1 MSPIL
6 RSSQMAHRRT
16 DPWLPS
22 EETQGM
28 VSDDILFSSVR
39 ALGNAIQQRKLS
51 AVELTSAYLER
62 LEAIGPQLGAVVTI
76 TRDLALQQAR
86 AAEKEI
92 AAGHYR
98 GPLHGIPYGAKD
110 ALAVKGYP
118 TTWGTA
124 PFRQQTFD
132 HNATVI
138 DRLDDAGAVL
148 VGKLA
153 MLEIVGGFGF
163 DSADASFT
171 GPVRTPWNRER
182 WAGGSSS
189 GPGAAT
195 AAGLVAFAL
204 GSETGGSILNPATYC
219 GLAGMRPTYG
229 RVSRHGAVALCWSLD
244 KVGPMCRSA
253 DDCGLV
259 LSAIA
264 GYDPLDST
272 SMRKKFAYSRAE
284 RPRKFRLA
292 IAKGTYDTVEPENKA
307 NFERS
312 LKSLSS
318 FATITHDVD
327 FPDYPYG
334 PMIQTIVN
342 AEGANAFREIIDNGR
357 VHELQ
362 NPVARVSGYVD
373 TTVSAVDYLQ
383 AMRVRKI
390 ARIKLDEL
398 FQQYDALVAPTMS
411 ATSGRVGERW
421 SKAYLPPATGP
432 SVTHHSPV
440 THHSRPGVSL
450 LPVGN
455 LAGVPGITV
464 PNGVGADNVPTGL
477 QFVGKSW
484 SEATLLAI
492 ADAYQQA
499 TDWHKSRP
507 PMEQFP
513 AHSRAAQT
521 L

>member
-1 MSPIL
+1 ML
-6 RSSQMAHRRT
+6 K
-16 DPWLPS
+16 
-22 EETQGM
+22 
-28 VSDDILFSSVR
+28 DDVLFASVR
-39 ALGNAIQQRKLS
+39 TLANGIESRQIS
-51 AVELTSAYLER
+51 PVELTKAYLHR
-62 LEAIGPQLGAVVTI
+62 LETIGPKLGAVVTI
-76 TRDLALQQAR
+76 TRELALQQAA

-110 ALAVKGYP
+110 ALAVKGFP

-124 PFRQQTFD
+124 PYRKQMFD
-132 HNATVI
+132 YNATVI
-138 DRLDDAGAVL
+138 NRLDDAGAIL
-148 VGKLA
+148 LGKLS

-171 GPVRTPWNRER
+171 GPVRTPWNIDR

-195 AAGLVAFAL
+195 AAGLVAFSL
-204 GSETGGSILNPATYC
+204 GSETGGSILNPSTYC

-264 GYDPLDST
+264 GYDRLDAT
-272 SMRKKFAYSRAE
+272 SSRKKFTYARSEKQR
-284 RPRKFRLA
+284 RFKLA
-292 IAKGTYDTVEPENKA
+292 VAKGTYDTTEPEIKA

-312 LKSLSS
+312 LKVLSN
-318 FATITHDVD
+318 FAAITHDVD

-342 AEGANAFREIIDNGR
+342 AEGASAFREIIDSGR

-398 FQQYDALVAPTMS
+398 LGEYDALVAPTMS

-421 SKAYLPPATGP
+421 NKAYLPPATHHGP
-432 SVTHHSPV
+432 DS
-440 THHSRPGVSL
+440 VSL

-455 LAGVPGITV
+455 LAGIPGITV
-464 PNGVGADNVPTGL
+464 PNQLVCSSWVKRGANLSCWRSLMPIRKPPTGTSL
-477 QFVGKSW
+477 ARLW
-484 SEATLLAI
+484 SSCLLTAR
-492 ADAYQQA
+492 QRERC
-499 TDWHKSRP
+499 HSC
-507 PMEQFP
+507 FP
-513 AHSRAAQT
+513 KLSGND
-521 L
+521 

>member
-1 MSPIL
+1 M
-6 RSSQMAHRRT
+6 M
-16 DPWLPS
+16 
-22 EETQGM
+22 
-28 VSDDILFSSVR
+28 SDDILFSSVR
-39 ALGNAIQQRKLS
+39 SLGDAIKRRKLS
-51 AVELTSAYLER
+51 PVELTNAYLTR
-62 LEAIGPQLGAVVTI
+62 LETIGPQLGAVVTI
-76 TRDLALQQAR
+76 TRELALQQAR

-124 PFRQQTFD
+124 PYKKQAFD
-132 HNATVI
+132 YNATAI
-138 DRLDDAGAVL
+138 NRLNDAGAVL
-148 VGKLA
+148 VAKLA

-171 GPVRTPWNRER
+171 GPVRTPWNRDR

-195 AAGLVAFAL
+195 AAGLVAFSL
-204 GSETGGSILNPATYC
+204 GSETGGSILNPSTYC
-219 GLAGMRPTYG
+219 GLAGLRPTYG

-244 KVGPMCRSA
+244 KVGPMCRAA

-259 LSAIA
+259 LSTIA

-272 SMRKKFAYSRAE
+272 SIRKKFTYA
-284 RPRKFRLA
+284 RPETARRFKLA
-292 IAKGTYDTVEPENKA
+292 VAKGTYDTAQPENKA

-312 LKSLSS
+312 LQALSK
-318 FATITHDVD
+318 FADITHDVD

-342 AEGANAFREIIDNGR
+342 AEGASAFREIIDNGR
-357 VHELQ
+357 VHELE

-398 FQQYDALVAPTMS
+398 FGKYDALVAPTMS
-411 ATSGRVGERW
+411 DTSGRVGERW
-421 SKAYLPPATGP
+421 SKAYLPPATRSAAEHHGP
-432 SVTHHSPV
+432 PS
-440 THHSRPGVSL
+440 VSL

-464 PNGVGADNVPTGL
+464 PNGVGADNVPTGV

-484 SEATLLAI
+484 SEATLIAI

-499 TDWHKSRP
+499 TNWHTARP
-507 PMEQFP
+507 PMESFS
-513 AHSRAAQT
+513 AHSGSKQS
-521 L
+521 

>member
-1 MSPIL
+1 ML
-6 RSSQMAHRRT
+6 N
-16 DPWLPS
+16 
-22 EETQGM
+22 
-28 VSDDILFSSVR
+28 DDVFFSSVR
-39 ALGNAIQQRKLS
+39 SLGNAIKSRQLS
-51 AVELTSAYLER
+51 PIELTKAYLSR
-62 LEAIGPQLGAVVTI
+62 LEKIGPKLGAVVTI
-76 TRDLALQQAR
+76 TRELALQQAQ
-86 AAEKEI
+86 AAETEI

-110 ALAVKGYP
+110 ALAVKGFP

-124 PFRQQTFD
+124 PYRKQIFE

-138 DRLDDAGAVL
+138 NRLNDAGAVL
-148 VGKLA
+148 IGKLA

-171 GPVRTPWNRER
+171 GPVRTPWNFDR

-195 AAGLVAFAL
+195 AAGLVAFSL
-204 GSETGGSILNPATYC
+204 GSETGGSILNPSTYC

-229 RVSRHGAVALCWSLD
+229 RVSRYGAVALCWSLD
-244 KVGPMCRSA
+244 KVGPMCRTA

-259 LSAIA
+259 MSTIA

-272 SMRKKFAYSRAE
+272 SIRKKFTYSRAE
-284 RPRKFRLA
+284 KPRKFKLA
-292 IAKGTYDTVEPENKA
+292 VAKGTYDAVEPEIKA

-312 LKSLSS
+312 LKALSN
-318 FATITHDVD
+318 FATIAHDVD

-342 AEGANAFREIIDNGR
+342 AEGASAFREIIDNGR

-362 NPVARVSGYVD
+362 NPLARVSGYVD

-383 AMRVRKI
+383 AMRIRKL

-398 FQQYDALVAPTMS
+398 LGQYDALVAPTMS
-411 ATSGRVGERW
+411 GSSGKVGESW
-421 SKAYLPPATGP
+421 KKAYLPPATHHGP
-432 SVTHHSPV
+432 AS
-440 THHSRPGVSL
+440 VSL

-455 LAGVPGITV
+455 LAGIPGITV
-464 PNGVGADNVPTGL
+464 PNGFSSDKVPTGV
-477 QFVGKSW
+477 QFVGKAW
-484 SEATLLAI
+484 SEANLLAI

-499 TDWHKSRP
+499 SDWHKLRP
-507 PMEQFP
+507 PMKELTARSKTSQ
-513 AHSRAAQT
+513 A